1 MRGLIS
7 TFPPREISQ
16 AMQNKLTFSF
26 PQFAISREWNW
37 NCTRLLVVFSG
48 MHSGSQNLIY
58 CVCCWEWARKSYPSA
73 KIRISISLVLK
84 FVVKRGSWVRGAYT
98 CVIPPLVSA
107 RVEDANRSR
116 NAIEFSW
123 RNLDGYENGAD
134 ATRNANFESRGAREQ
149 RAHTATCYF
158 CNIETAS

>member
-84 FVVKRGSWVRGAYT
+84 FVVKRGSWVRGAY
-98 CVIPPLVSA
+98 ILALFPLWSLRESKTQTALGMQLSLVGATWTVMKMVQMPRAMRIS
-107 RVEDANRSR
+107 SR
-116 NAIEFSW
+116 GV
-123 RNLDGYENGAD
+123 L
-134 ATRNANFESRGAREQ
+134 ESRELILQ
-149 RAHTATCYF
+149 LVTF
-158 CNIETAS
+158 LI